1 MNHRAFHPH
10 FSSQVIG
17 ALAALASVPPMLSL
31 ADMFGSRV
39 NATKV
44 FIPCAVGAAA
54 ISAWGLLNAA
64 GRSTTA
70 DWIYSSWTLK
80 DEDLRALTLAYFVQ
94 RGSNTWLFALD
105 ELLIGIALLT
115 IATLIYK
122 MVQLPRW
129 MAHVTVVTGVLGIIN
144 FFLELARFGSWSLLS
159 TISGLVAGF
168 IGFVL
173 LPIFYLGLGC
183 YLQEPSNQ
191 AARESLMASEAADW
205 AGAGETS
212 TGVTDSSGL
221 ELSSVDVEDKEPADE
236 AV

>member
-1 MNHRAFHPH
+1 M
-10 FSSQVIG
+10 
-17 ALAALASVPPMLSL
+17 
-31 ADMFGSRV
+31 

-44 FIPCAVGAAA
+44 FVPCAVGAAA

-70 DWIYSSWTLK
+70 DWIYSSWTLDADSLK
-80 DEDLRALTLAYFVQ
+80 ALTVAYFVQ

-115 IATLIYK
+115 IACLTYS
-122 MVQLPRW
+122 VGQLPRW
-129 MAHVTVVTGVLGIIN
+129 MAHLTVVTGALGIIN
-144 FFLELARFGSWSLLS
+144 FFLELSRFGSWNLLS
-159 TISGLVAGF
+159 IVSGIVAGF

-183 YLQEPSNQ
+183 YLKEPSNS
-191 AARESLMASEAADW
+191 AARESLMAEDW
-205 AGAGETS
+205 TGAGET
-212 TGVTDSSGL
+212 TAADAPGL
-221 ELSSVDVEDKEPADE
+221 ELSAVDVETQEETDE